1 MKKYIYGLLACAL
14 ILSSCDYNDK
24 HFKGLEDLAKPDNTS
39 AVEYTLLP
47 EDYSAISKNKDNV
60 AFAKELDAK
69 VETEDG
75 TPSEIYQNALKAIA
89 SNESFGELITAA
101 DFAPNF
107 LITKWYTKDNTAAI
121 KLTYNEDVNKPE
133 ILTKLEQAHNYTL
146 DGNDYE
152 QIWGEAGI
160 EYVTDKKPLNK
171 SIDALLNAEYVDAQ
185 KDQYAVVNYQYSII
199 EPGQSGTD
207 PVIFFE
213 NFDEFKDKD
222 VPTWA
227 QQNVLGGRDWQIR
240 AYNNNSYLQFSA
252 NGSNSEEES
261 YILTPSIKAQKD
273 AFFSFDLK
281 FRYYNGLP
289 LSIMISDD
297 YTDDV
302 TKATWTDISNAFEF
316 PVPADGGETPD
327 FVSVGA
333 YNLTPFADKK
343 VVIAFVYKGN
353 GIKDVAGAI
362 TTTVQI
368 DEVQVSLEKPA
379 TRSATRSAESTIF
392 NRSNVYKFNG
402 TIWLE
407 VNDVITL
414 TTSDYQSMGIDK
426 FGKANPKEYLP
437 KYLSVRYPY
446 AQADDLKTLVY
457 RYDDGMGSAQYEYN
471 GSSWIFVESFVP
483 VTSQFVFSDGKW
495 VYNPS
500 TVVNLPAEKGN
511 AAVSAFYQP
520 ITDWVW
526 ENIDQKEL
534 GITEKGK
541 GYVTRHGNNDYYSG
555 TSAFQNNVDIRTN
568 KYIEQYAK
576 GYTKD
581 DGTVMSND
589 EILELV
595 LSRLPD
601 ALTIGLKATY
611 PNAAPVDNMEVI
623 YTINFVMYDNTK
635 IPYTIQ
641 YEVVG
646 KGEFKYIEGSLKLR

>member
-152 QIWGEAGI
+152 QVWGEAGI

-171 SIDALLNAEYVDAQ
+171 SIDALLNAKYVNAQ
-185 KDQYAVVNYQYSII
+185 KDQYAVVNYKYSII

-207 PVIFFE
+207 PIIFFE
-213 NFDEFKDKD
+213 DFNEFNDKD
-222 VPTWA
+222 VPSWT
-227 QQNVLGGRDWQIR
+227 QQNILGAREWQIR
-240 AYNNNSYLQFSA
+240 VYNNNSYLQFSA
-252 NGSNSEEES
+252 NGSNAEEEN
-261 YILTPSIKAQKD
+261 YILTPSMKAQKD
-273 AFFSFDLK
+273 AFLTFNLK

-289 LSIMISDD
+289 LSVLISDS
-297 YTDDV
+297 YTDDI
-302 TKATWTDISNAFEF
+302 TKATWTDISDSFEF
-316 PVPADGGETPD
+316 PVPEDGGETPN
-327 FVSVGA
+327 FISVGA
-333 YNLTPFADKK
+333 YNLAPYADKN
-343 VVIAFVYKGN
+343 VVVAFVYKGN
-353 GIKDVAGAI
+353 GIKEVAGAI

-368 DEVQVSLEKPA
+368 DEVQVSLEKPTTRLS
-379 TRSATRSAESTIF
+379 TRSSESTVF
-392 NRSNVYKFNG
+392 NKSNVYKFNG

-407 VNDVITL
+407 VNDVITPNA
-414 TTSDYQSMGIDK
+414 SDYEAMGIDK

-446 AQADDLKTLVY
+446 AQAEDLKTLVY
-457 RYDDGMGSAQYEYN
+457 LYDDGMGSAQYEYN
-471 GSSWIFVESFVP
+471 GSSWSFVESFVSA
-483 VTSQFVFSDGKW
+483 TSQFVFSDGSW

-534 GITEKGK
+534 GITKKGK
-541 GYVTRHGNNDYYSG
+541 GYVTTYGNNDYYFG
-555 TSAFQNNVDIRTN
+555 TSAFQNNVDLRVG
-568 KYIEQYAK
+568 KYTEQYAK
-576 GYTKD
+576 GYTKE
-581 DGTVMSND
+581 DGTLMSNA
-589 EILELV
+589 EILDLV
-595 LSRLPD
+595 MSRLPH
-601 ALTIGLKATY
+601 AFMIGLEVAYPDAT
-611 PNAAPVDNMEVI
+611 PVDNMEVI
-623 YTINFVMYDNTK
+623 YTVNFEAYNNSN
-635 IPYTIQ
+635 IGYTIQ
-641 YEVVG
+641 YEVIG

>member
-152 QIWGEAGI
+152 QVWGEAGI

-171 SIDALLNAEYVDAQ
+171 SIDALLNAKYVDAQ
-185 KDQYAVVNYQYSII
+185 KDQYAVVNYKYSII

-207 PVIFFE
+207 PIIFFE
-213 NFDEFKDKD
+213 DFNEFNDKD
-222 VPTWA
+222 VPSWT
-227 QQNVLGGRDWQIR
+227 QQNILGAREWQIR
-240 AYNNNSYLQFSA
+240 VYNNNSYLQFSA
-252 NGSNSEEES
+252 NGSNAEEEN
-261 YILTPSIKAQKD
+261 YILTPSMKAQKD
-273 AFFSFDLK
+273 AFLTFNLK

-289 LSIMISDD
+289 LSVLISDS
-297 YTDDV
+297 YTDDI
-302 TKATWTDISNAFEF
+302 TKATWTDISDSFEF
-316 PVPADGGETPD
+316 PVPEDGGETPN

-333 YNLTPFADKK
+333 YNLAPYADKN
-343 VVIAFVYKGN
+343 VVVAFVYKGN
-353 GIKDVAGAI
+353 GIKEVAGAI

-368 DEVQVSLEKPA
+368 DEVQVSLEKPTTRLS
-379 TRSATRSAESTIF
+379 TRSSESTVF
-392 NRSNVYKFNG
+392 NKSNVYKFNG

-407 VNDVITL
+407 VNDVITPNA
-414 TTSDYQSMGIDK
+414 SDYEAMGIDK

-446 AQADDLKTLVY
+446 AQAEDLKTLVY
-457 RYDDGMGSAQYEYN
+457 LYDDGMGSAQYEYN
-471 GSSWIFVESFVP
+471 GSSWSFVESFVSA
-483 VTSQFVFSDGKW
+483 TSQFVFSDGSW
-495 VYNPS
+495 
-500 TVVNLPAEKGN
+500 
-511 AAVSAFYQP
+511 
-520 ITDWVW
+520 
-526 ENIDQKEL
+526 
-534 GITEKGK
+534 
-541 GYVTRHGNNDYYSG
+541 
-555 TSAFQNNVDIRTN
+555 
-568 KYIEQYAK
+568 YI
-576 GYTKD
+576 
-581 DGTVMSND
+581 
-589 EILELV
+589 ILV
-595 LSRLPD
+595 
-601 ALTIGLKATY
+601 
-611 PNAAPVDNMEVI
+611 
-623 YTINFVMYDNTK
+623 
-635 IPYTIQ
+635 Q
-641 YEVVG
+641 
-646 KGEFKYIEGSLKLR
+646 